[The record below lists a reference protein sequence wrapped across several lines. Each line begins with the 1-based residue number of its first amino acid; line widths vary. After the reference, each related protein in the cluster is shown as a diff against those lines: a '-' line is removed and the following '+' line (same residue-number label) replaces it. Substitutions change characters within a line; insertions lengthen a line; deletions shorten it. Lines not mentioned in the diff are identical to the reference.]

1 MERDNPI
8 LGLGWSFPMTP
19 EDRGP
24 TLVGGAAKVEQS
36 LRLILFTA
44 PGERVLQPEFGCGL
58 RELIFRPNTA
68 TFRAQL
74 VDRVRSAILRW
85 EPRVDLI
92 DVIAETSVAAPTL
105 VDLHISYRLRVTNQ
119 VFNKIYPLVLSEG
132 EEATPGGLVRVGA
145 A

>member
-8 LGLGWSFPMTP
+8 LGHGWPFPMTA
-19 EDRGP
+19 ETSGKS
-24 TLVGGAAKVEQS
+24 LLGGAEKVEQS

-58 RELIFRPNTA
+58 RDLVFRPNTV

-74 VDRVRSAILRW
+74 ADIVREAITRW

-92 DVIAETSVAAPTL
+92 DVIVETSVASPTL
-105 VDLHISYRLRVTNQ
+105 VDLHISYRLRETNQ
-119 VFNKIYPLVLSEG
+119 VFNRIYPLVLSEG
-132 EEATPGGLVRVGA
+132 EDASPGGLVRVGA